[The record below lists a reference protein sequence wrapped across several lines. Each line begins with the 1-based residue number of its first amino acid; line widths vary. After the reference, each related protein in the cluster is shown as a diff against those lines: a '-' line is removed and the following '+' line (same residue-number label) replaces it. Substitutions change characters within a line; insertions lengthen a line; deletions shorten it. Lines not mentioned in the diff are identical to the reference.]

1 MGRSVRG
8 VSSVVRSRQTGSV
21 ALPSNETPV
30 VVTIAKVVPEKC
42 VLNFYLSGVSAST
55 ISDAR
60 AVPFGRVSSSTSITF
75 EKRSTS
81 SLGTVEWSLVEL
93 F

>member
-42 VLNFYLSGVSAST
+42 VLNFYLTSVTTGAIT
-55 ISDAR
+55 DAR
-60 AVPFGRVSSSTSITF
+60 AVPFGRVSSPTSITF
-75 EKRSTS
+75 EKRGTS
-81 SLGTVEWSLVEL
+81 SLGTIEWALVEL